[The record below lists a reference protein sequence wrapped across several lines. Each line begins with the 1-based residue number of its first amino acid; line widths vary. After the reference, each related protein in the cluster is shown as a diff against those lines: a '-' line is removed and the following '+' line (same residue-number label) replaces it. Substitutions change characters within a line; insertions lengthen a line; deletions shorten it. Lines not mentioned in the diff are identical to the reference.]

1 MYIYE
6 WVIIISH
13 KIGGRNGYKN
23 VIADAITHA
32 LNKHEPDQTQLLHSS
47 YLLSGS
53 EWTKNRAGI
62 KYLSESLL

>member
-23 VIADAITHA
+23 VIADAINGITGYWPSH
-32 LNKHEPDQTQLLHSS
+32 PDRFRRQT
-47 YLLSGS
+47 SGAQKP
-53 EWTKNRAGI
+53 TKRSAN
-62 KYLSESLL
+62 SN